1 MTSQLYNHKLFRLIC
16 IAAVVCFSVISA
28 FWSCLLAFSNATP
41 RTTAALQIAS
51 VDAETSSAEIFA
63 ALQQLSDEHGYDIS
77 VLAAQDLGGEFA
89 LYTTNGQSSYDG
101 IWPGQTMAA
110 LPIDQLP
117 AHDPRVTYVVEGAS
131 EFHQLVRDELTSLG
145 ATVQFIHN
153 QEWSFLLGG
162 DLGKFLALG
171 VGTVI
176 CAAFFLAFAH
186 AKGSGIARLHGHG
199 IARIVLGIF
208 APILVATVIV
218 LAVSTGIIGIWRGFD
233 IGYQFGRYVL
243 VFSCVLLSAI
253 ALTLVLSMGLLS
265 LTPITPL
272 LKGRLKAGPV
282 LGFAA
287 VLRIL
292 MVGIC
297 LSWASLAIAY
307 NTEYRLQTEDFKAW
321 QQHPTS
327 YKTYVNGALD
337 ADTVRD
343 AVAPISQQLRAMSS
357 AGELYYHN
365 FQVKQARG
373 ENQLSA
379 VDLSADD
386 VFDSITYNRT
396 TAVKSLP
403 TEILSAIDTHPA
415 DSIVVIAPP
424 TQPQALEDV
433 RAHIPLCDEQPS
445 VCVME
450 TANQDYNAFSWQA
463 GEGVYQPRA
472 VLISPVVI
480 VVPDDLRGI
489 SDYNVSAG
497 LTNNSISFQSL
508 AQLKQFTASDE
519 LLKNHFYQAVPLV
532 QKWKEN
538 HDDLAISRSMSF
550 VGLMSSLVLICIFGF
565 AYGGLLVL
573 SYTQRARNYRI
584 FGLPPSRF
592 YRKVAWWDL
601 AVIIGSALLL
611 LQKII
616 AYRRF
621 AATPAGIFMPDILA
635 SYVLSPWA
643 VAAIGS
649 SIATSAA
656 LSIYTISRKLS

>member
-16 IAAVVCFSVISA
+16 VAAVVSFSVVAA
-28 FWSCLLAFSNATP
+28 FWSCLMAYGNATP
-41 RTTAALQIAS
+41 RTTAALQVGA
-51 VDAETSSAEIFA
+51 VDPKTPSAEFFA
-63 ALQQLSDEHGYDIS
+63 ALQRLSSEHGYAIS
-77 VLAAQDLGGEFA
+77 ALVAQDIGGEFA
-89 LYTTNGQSSYDG
+89 LYTTNEQSSYDG
-101 IWPGQTMAA
+101 IWPGQTMAT
-110 LPIDQLP
+110 LPLDQLP
-117 AHDPRVTYVVEGAS
+117 AQDPRVTYVVEGPS
-131 EFHQLVRDELTSLG
+131 EFHQLVHNELSSLG
-145 ATVQFIHN
+145 ATATFLHN
-153 QEWSFLLGG
+153 DEWRYLIGG

-199 IARIVLGIF
+199 ITRIVLGLF
-208 APILVATVIV
+208 VPVVVMSAPAIAVI
-218 LAVSTGIIGIWRGFD
+218 TGIIALWRGVD

-243 VFSCVLLSAI
+243 VFSSVLLC
-253 ALTLVLSMGLLS
+253 ALAFTLVLSMGLLS
-265 LTPITPL
+265 FTPITPL
-272 LKGRLKAGPV
+272 LKGRLRASPV
-282 LGFAA
+282 LGLAA
-287 VLRIL
+287 VLRVL

-307 NTEYRLQTEDFKAW
+307 NTEYQLQTEDLKVW
-321 QQHPTS
+321 QQHPVS

-365 FQVKQARG
+365 FQVRQVRG

-379 VDLSADD
+379 ANLSADD

-396 TAVKSLP
+396 TAAKSLP
-403 TEILSAIDTHPA
+403 PEILSAIDTHPA

-433 RAHIPLCDEQPS
+433 RIHFPLCDEQPS
-445 VCVME
+445 ACVLE
-450 TANQDYNAFSWQA
+450 TANRDYNAFSWQA

-472 VLISPVVI
+472 LVASPVVI

-550 VGLMSSLVLICIFGF
+550 VGLISSLVLICIFGF

-573 SYTQRARNYRI
+573 SYAQRARNYRI

-592 YRKVAWWDL
+592 YRKVAWWDV
-601 AVIIGSALLL
+601 AVLGGSALLL
-611 LQKII
+611 LQKVI
-616 AYRRF
+616 AFRRF
-621 AATPAGIFMPDILA
+621 ATTPAGIFMPDILA

-643 VAAIGS
+643 VAAISTG
-649 SIATSAA
+649 IAASAA
-656 LSIYTISRKLS
+656 FSIYTISRKLS